1 MDFHFQKY
9 TEILIAKHIY
19 LLLVFLMLQRQ
30 KLLGLLI
37 VMSSTTLKN
46 CTMKNMSL
54 IKV

>member
-1 MDFHFQKY
+1 MDSYFQKY

-37 VMSSTTLKN
+37 GMSSATLKN
-46 CTMKNMSL
+46 CTMKNICL
-54 IKV
+54 